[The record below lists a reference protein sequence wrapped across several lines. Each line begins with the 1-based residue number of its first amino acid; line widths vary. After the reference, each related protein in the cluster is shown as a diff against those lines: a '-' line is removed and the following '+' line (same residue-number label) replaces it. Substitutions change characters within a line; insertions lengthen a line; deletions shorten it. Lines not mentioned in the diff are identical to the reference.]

1 MFTVSKFIGGLPGFF
16 SFENFIKFLAE
27 RDVANGVLAFWDG
40 LNFSSADDGCV
51 DVDFPIIHI
60 DVFPSEGEAFA
71 EAHAGMVSESYR
83 HIELMARWEFFKDC
97 GELGRGEDSGFFGSL
112 VVVRDLDDGSGV
124 GAKVVVHIFCP
135 REGFFENRAE
145 GDKGAVTVFFFPG
158 IEKVLKKPGGYA
170 AQFYFAKG
178 GGDVVGN
185 HGPVN
190 ADGVGAEVDFDV
202 FRQPFGKIFGDGHVG
217 RLRKFTGLVDFGHS
231 GAIGAFTFLL
241 CYAADAFD
249 AFSFAGFVFD
259 FDAVVPFFPAL
270 VAVHGYS
277 SFLFG

>member
-1 MFTVSKFIGGLPGFF
+1 M
-16 SFENFIKFLAE
+16 
-27 RDVANGVLAFWDG
+27 LAFWDG

-202 FRQPFGKIFGDGHVG
+202 FGQPFGKVFGDGHVG
-217 RLRKFTGLVDFGHS
+217 RLGKFTGLVDFGHS

-241 CYAADAFD
+241 GYAADALD
-249 AFSFAGFVFD
+249 AFTFAGFVFD

-270 VAVHGYS
+270 VAVHRYKLLS
-277 SFLFG
+277 VRSIRLKVKACVTPVSRPF